1 MDDNRSNGES
11 RQSNAT
17 STATSAVI
25 HAAVSAIAGLLHHNS
40 NSPSVVTM
48 EPQTASGDNSIHQGN
63 HSGGSTSNHG
73 DGNGSIV
80 AGGSTRIESSSSH
93 PTSTSVPVGTTTVPA
108 LSGQPSSTSST
119 PLPPQPPQLPASQ
132 TLTHTNSMPA
142 PSTAPFQL
150 INLPN
155 RLVLDNV
162 YLNGLHS
169 LRRFGI
175 RNTSSTDLLIKMRS
189 SLGAQISF
197 QLTNENLPFDP
208 AAASAGGL
216 SSVSTNTAAAA
227 EAGSLTATG
236 HQFNQLFNHVNL
248 IGEVLVPAG
257 ATEYVI
263 LGFLPDP
270 RGKNRRSKWDTSTL
284 DAGNTANT
292 NNSASGSAL
301 NEGVQI
307 MDDSRQRDMMSAT
320 LSGHDLN
327 DGFDINDQQSDSF
340 DSFEV
345 NGLLFFF
352 AYKINPIQRSGSAT
366 LTGQNPS
373 SILSTS
379 PSSSGVLES
388 SADQETLSPE
398 TASSAMVPLGA
409 VTTPSAPHKADYQ
422 HTIKFRST
430 VCRSVLYSNVGET
443 GIDFDDCVANQEYVK
458 DFTIWNRSEIPLYW
472 QLTAV
477 DVSYS
482 NKEEWLKFVDYEGDT
497 YGYRRIRVIFR
508 PRENGD
514 FLFDL
519 TLENLN
525 DASNIE
531 EANMHATVRAVS
543 RGEDTLVISTGTT
556 MDFGDCCAGMWTR
569 QWMTLSNTGLTPLEV
584 HLKVEGAEVVFD
596 LQTDQGTDLPAAE
609 AELLE
614 TEDDYDSVDHHHSWA
629 PSSRRSEVS
638 SHNSQQRALSA
649 STGRRSM
656 KEWVADGASTSGT
669 ASQNSSPVNSSEPRM
684 QQRDRIESLPSS
696 PITSDSFLQE
706 AGPLGMHAGIDQYMS
721 QSDTGRSNKHDDEQ
735 GSEVDASSL
744 QDSPAPSL
752 SMLLKKRSSL
762 RSISFSGAH
771 REKENLLRQAG
782 SDVKGNQSTT
792 RIEELFIKPGK
803 ERTVIVSYRPQSD
816 PSIETFQA
824 GKLLRK
830 TFRIQVSYAPW
841 SGVTSATAFANN
853 PQRDRKIIQCKA
865 RACTSFVTV
874 EPKVLDFGDA
884 DVGALKSLPIKLIN
898 FSEIPATVKLNFQSK
913 VLNCSPPGPI
923 TIGPKGSTELKL
935 DIYPRKVNPEYRK
948 QLTLNN
954 LTNPANDQ
962 IIEVRSTNIDKNR
975 VTFHSLF
982 YRVLYPGGSN
992 FLDFGTVVVGGLALR
1007 MITVSNFTKN
1017 WLTLEVTTSLPGEL
1031 CVYERAADHQ
1041 TFVNL
1046 QNVSGLLAD
1055 HADSTGWQSKGGLPG
1070 AMDSKEQ
1077 SRGPSPA
1084 DLTDGMLAGIDGS
1097 KVYLRRRDQRDH
1109 SSNIS
1114 TEAPTPSL
1122 VGSSALVS
1130 SLALKAKAILF
1141 HGDATQ
1147 LNGANPARFLD
1158 LATDNVKTGPKRV
1171 RKKIPT
1177 MKELLEPTKR
1187 PSSAASH
1194 HSHVQDRGGR
1204 TPQGG
1209 GSTPIEGMKSPS
1221 SKKGDDNAG
1230 GRTQNQHARAATNAN
1245 NATTADSTPRTT
1257 DTPNLSSVGAT
1268 AKPGKSVLNSVLST
1282 LDATTI
1288 AGAPQLSK
1296 ASDEEA
1302 YVKEKMYLARELQ
1315 NALTSGELSP
1325 VSIVSIPP
1333 ETEHQL
1339 AILFTPQSAYREH
1352 IKGIP
1357 KKQDAR
1363 LFFRLVDFDREMVA
1377 NAPQFRPLFEGDVS
1391 RIPLREIVVRSSL
1404 SGSIASGDIAL
1415 GAGKSGVVRGY
1426 SKKEV
1431 DFMFEPTLS
1440 GLYHEK
1446 LQIENVQDKDSSRVL
1461 SVKANIRKPKHF
1473 TVDVSDVNFGACVAG
1488 ERAGPQLI
1496 LVTNSTKQTRVF
1508 EVRVDP
1514 QEMMVPFLD
1523 GAEQDSSSASN
1534 TGLQASQ
1541 RQLFGGEM
1549 ELTLEDEPPGM
1560 RVMTKEME
1568 DEIEHL
1574 EQKLKIAVR
1583 KGREEKVK
1591 KLKERLAELKG
1602 VALDEEA
1609 GSGAPGED
1617 SGSIQESTP
1626 ATGKKDAT
1634 LAPVETGSGALS
1646 AVSTPS
1652 STPVIKEAAK
1662 FKRTDNSIV
1671 FTLEGGKAKSVSA
1684 YFVPSRIPQ
1693 GPAGA
1698 APIERA
1704 TFQGKIYVH
1713 EHKNR
1718 DVCHNVSFFA
1728 TVENAGGAE
1737 EQTPQVEPLPPSALA
1752 GVTNLDVAQ
1761 TANGAAHSE
1770 RATETKAYGH
1780 ASPVSLPTAQLAPEA
1795 PSSPVPELQP
1805 PVEHLSVPPE
1815 TFDCGRLE
1823 VGHTGTYYFKLTNS
1837 SDQPQPYKCAII
1849 PDGVSIEES
1858 QVEGVLDPQETRRIV
1873 FGFTTN
1879 ATGRLTRQ
1887 IVVLNPIT
1895 GNKHQFEFV
1904 CLSHRSQYLAFPSLE
1919 DSQELDLGYCY
1930 VDTGRKYSQV
1940 TPLLVENITDEDVYI
1955 ACASNLAQQVGIFA
1969 DEQAE
1974 KGHITRTLIKK
1985 RSMVT
1990 VWVAVQPNLL
2000 GGGSSRLILN
2010 SSNSSAAERENECRT
2025 LVGGI
2030 KFTISVVDANKPT
2043 AAAAPAPAGEDGSE
2057 AAVSAAGQ
2065 GDRAEE
2071 ELLTMASQTVKFTS
2085 LIGRSIL
2092 SVSDTDL
2099 NLGWT
2104 PDLGRPVYGGFTLQN
2119 MSSRLPLD
2127 FHVES
2132 LSGNIVLDRTRGVL
2146 EGWDKASPYLERD
2159 GAKDDSRSINDSLST
2174 SRRSSL
2180 RYSEV
2185 EGADMQQM
2193 DHSRMWISFRA
2204 TVNTPGLFQD
2214 TILVTNKNNA
2224 SQQIEI
2230 NVHLFAEP
2238 ALLKTIDSGPGYECP
2253 LTPECLVDPD
2263 DGKPHA
2269 PREGLRLPGVTWHN
2283 VYVNTVKEKQEDS
2296 DIMVNTACLQPKE
2309 GEEEAFVEDR
2319 WIEFQNHDDTQNS
2332 APVSLE
2338 LPSDHNVDKLSGFH
2352 FCGPL
2357 YRLEAGASVRLLVS
2371 CPSPRILGSND
2382 IAVLERGR
2390 NVSVHGH
2397 MMVMSLERKLV
2408 VKAIQLEASFGLSV
2422 GEVLPEAVDV
2432 GRIGH
2437 YNSWKAS
2444 QFSFDLLNEAE
2455 IPLAYRIVLP
2465 DSMQLVSSDDT
2476 SEDVSSA
2483 ASTTTGTVDSK
2494 AISTI
2499 QVSLDPNRIGDFET
2513 GRRTFVIEVLNVH
2526 NPANSMKL
2534 DVHAT
2539 LTRFELSFDR
2549 LNQGR
2554 LILPPLTHPAPL
2566 MALPC
2571 DSWFAIANTSPED
2584 VRFEVGYQLSPEVE
2598 EYVRLEVLS
2607 RFSNSPLRGTI
2618 SLSPKGVIEARVR
2631 MFPKEGSR
2639 LPSDTTNLCRA
2650 ENFEFGK
2657 LWVQTKP
2664 SISSGLSEEELALSQ
2679 QLCFAEDIPI
2689 YGNLIEGSMFTLS
2702 PQRVVFKSLLETSDY
2717 EDDSDGEGTGAG
2729 RASAAAGGSG
2739 ATNTTPVPGE
2749 LSRHATDVVDDDE
2762 ANLQNQ
2768 SATIT
2773 VSNLSTVFPLEFQ
2786 VMLEGPMEYPAAE
2799 IIRLSPVD
2807 DKQRGV
2813 VEAGQQLKLKVEL
2826 LDPRVIISED
2836 IKLYIRNLNS
2846 NKGQQQ
2852 RVLISLVSDSNREHT
2867 RKSKKQQQ
2875 AAVEDERID
2884 PHHHQNKLIE
2894 APSPA
2899 IDSQAGGTLALGT
2912 GTATGAGGG
2921 GGGGVGVGV
2930 GDPGLLQ
2937 QGVGDLDDDDEVNPY
2952 IILRGCKRI
2961 DNGDVFGGRYEL
2973 DLGQQDMGPVP
2984 VVKKLVLQNPGYERV
2999 SYRLKTISSLD
3010 KNWVKMSRTDGT
3022 LVAPSDDPLTSTTSP
3037 SPSDT
3042 HTITLSFSTHVRNVF
3057 STYLL
3062 IENVDNPLDTKTIR
3076 ITMEVVA
3083 RQNIRRV
3090 TKGGHHD
3097 LNNRVFDVYVNG
3109 IDAKNRDAIDMKNLY
3124 YGSWY
3129 TARSMVVYNRET
3141 VPMEFTFKSNLSPSE
3156 PTEILFSTSRT
3167 SAKLFKT
3174 LTVPPENHVRVYI
3187 RFFPKPSPQIQAA
3200 LDQGIYRDPAEMELK
3215 TIEIYINCRLVKD
3228 YQHVVLLTAECFL
3241 PAVRVDWKESKAF
3254 VGSLTKTPSQ
3264 PGGGGET
3271 DDGGWRLT
3279 FQDDYRELRI
3289 TNTLDTPLY
3298 YEIVN
3303 DTMYF
3308 NLEFPTP
3315 TRVVEGYGVH
3325 EIRVVPNTKALLKNA
3340 ENFKREKYV
3349 QENITI
3355 YNKRRPLENYW
3366 IPLRLSFGNVS
3377 NFQLSSGYKSS
3388 YAFGMIEQHVVK
3400 FLADFSA
3407 HAVLVT
3413 MGSSPGMMSTSI
3425 AGSGSTTDTAP
3436 HVAHPSPILHSQ
3448 SQQQAQQQAQQQQQQ
3463 QQPGSATTS
3472 TSYQSYYHGYSHGSS
3487 VGSGGVMSPG
3497 LIVPTS
3503 SAMAPIGGQLGLG
3516 QQFLQQFVAHATSPP
3531 LSSAA
3536 LLPSSSPSGG
3546 AGGFASTTAASVA
3559 GLLTIDTSNSSV
3571 ISLSL
3576 PSSPVASSPCTSS
3589 AVSTP
3594 AAPPSHQ
3601 GLEHD
3606 GLETTATTAQ
3616 SGGSGGGDGGGGIA
3630 AEGERTGS
3638 SGCGSYMSDTQRKL
3652 VDLEFQYQYVVDQL
3666 VYYSTIKTGENFF
3679 QLASLLFCTL
3689 LSNRIFQIW
3698 GPAYLKPP
3706 ANLAASS
3713 TTAALQAGGSGGSS
3727 HHEAAEGEEGG
3738 VGGGANRSLQ
3748 PPGQTGSS
3756 SSMSPSMQLMPSSQV
3771 GAKVKVWPESLR
3783 KWVEALDYFV
3793 SFFPYHSRQLETLRN
3808 LHQSLIL
3815 S

>member
-1 MDDNRSNGES
+1 MDDSRNNGEP
-11 RQSNAT
+11 RQQSNASSSMT
-17 STATSAVI
+17 TATSAVI
-25 HAAVSAIAGLLHHNS
+25 HAAVSAIAGLVQNNTHNH
-40 NSPSVVTM
+40 PPLVT
-48 EPQTASGDNSIHQGN
+48 TAHTTAAAATKTADSHQGRGGGSG
-63 HSGGSTSNHG
+63 SGGSNGGLAHSSVSAGDRSN
-73 DGNGSIV
+73 
-80 AGGSTRIESSSSH
+80 SH
-93 PTSTSVPVGTTTVPA
+93 ASVPETTSTAPP
-108 LSGQPSSTSST
+108 LSTLPSTISSPPPPQH
-119 PLPPQPPQLPASQ
+119 PLPHAIAQVNSAS
-132 TLTHTNSMPA
+132 A
-142 PSTAPFQL
+142 PSTTAPFQL
-150 INLPN
+150 VNLPN

-189 SLGAQISF
+189 SLGSQISF

-208 AAASAGGL
+208 DAVAAGGL

-248 IGEVLVPAG
+248 IDEVLVPAG

-270 RGKNRRSKWDTSTL
+270 RRKNRRSKWDTSTL
-284 DAGNTANT
+284 DTSNTANT

-307 MDDSRQRDMMSAT
+307 MDDGRQRDLMSAT
-320 LSGHDLN
+320 RSGHDVSE
-327 DGFDINDQQSDSF
+327 DFDINDQQSDSF

-345 NGLLFFF
+345 NGLVFFF
-352 AYKINPIQRSGSAT
+352 AYKVNTVHRSSSGASVGNETST
-366 LTGQNPS
+366 L
-373 SILSTS
+373 LSTS
-379 PSSSGVLES
+379 PSSTTIVS
-388 SADQETLSPE
+388 STDQ
-398 TASSAMVPLGA
+398 ASHSAEANSLTGATHVSGA
-409 VTTPSAPHKADYQ
+409 VAPSAPHKADYQ
-422 HTIKFRST
+422 HTVKFRST

-443 GIDFDDCVANQEYVK
+443 GINFDDCVANQEYVK

-482 NKEEWLKFVDYEGDT
+482 GKEEWLKFVDYEGDT
-497 YGYRRIRVIFR
+497 YEDDLSDTLFKDMGNEGSQLRTQTCKTIRARAIPSYGYRRIRVIFR
-508 PRENGD
+508 PKENGD

-525 DASNIE
+525 DATNIE
-531 EANMHATVRAVS
+531 EANIHATVRAVS
-543 RGEDTLVISTGTT
+543 RGEDTLVISTGST

-569 QWMTLSNTGLTPLEV
+569 QLMTLSNTGLTPLEV
-584 HLKVEGAEVVFD
+584 HLKVDGAEVVFD
-596 LQTDQGTDLPAAE
+596 LQTDQGTDMPTGE
-609 AELLE
+609 AYMQEI
-614 TEDDYDSVDHHHSWA
+614 EDDYDSVDQHLSWL
-629 PSSRRSEVS
+629 PSSKRSEVS
-638 SHNSQQRALSA
+638 SLNSQQRAMSA
-649 STGRRSM
+649 STGRRRM
-656 KEWVADGASTSGT
+656 RDWVVDGTSTSGR
-669 ASQNSSPVNSSEPRM
+669 ASQSSSPVNPLDSTM
-684 QQRDRIESLPSS
+684 HQRERIESLPSS
-696 PITSDSFLQE
+696 PVTSESFLQE
-706 AGPLGMHAGIDQYMS
+706 TTPSLHGSVDQYMQQNDS
-721 QSDTGRSNKHDDEQ
+721 ARSSKHDDEPE
-735 GSEVDASSL
+735 SEMDTSGY
-744 QDSPAPSL
+744 QDSPNPTM
-752 SMLLKKRSSL
+752 SMILKKRSSL

-771 REKENLLRQAG
+771 REKENLLRQAD
-782 SDVKGNQSTT
+782 SDGKGNQSST
-792 RIEELFIKPGK
+792 RIEELFIKPGT

-830 TFRIQVSYAPW
+830 TFRIQVTYAPW
-841 SGVTSATAFANN
+841 SGVTSAAAFANN

-884 DVGALKSLPIKLIN
+884 DVGALKSLPIKLTN
-898 FSEIPATVKLNFQSK
+898 FSEIPATVKLTFQSK
-913 VLNCSPPGPI
+913 VLNCTPAGPI

-1007 MITVSNFTKN
+1007 MITISNFTKN
-1017 WLTLEVTTSLPGEL
+1017 WLTLEITTSLPGEL
-1031 CVYERAADHQ
+1031 CIYERASDHQ
-1041 TFVNL
+1041 TFLNL

-1055 HADSTGWQSKGGLPG
+1055 HTDSPGWQSKGGAPG
-1070 AMDSKEQ
+1070 VMDSKEQ
-1077 SRGPSPA
+1077 SRGS
-1084 DLTDGMLAGIDGS
+1084 
-1097 KVYLRRRDQRDH
+1097 
-1109 SSNIS
+1109 
-1114 TEAPTPSL
+1114 
-1122 VGSSALVS
+1122 
-1130 SLALKAKAILF
+1130 LKAKAILF
-1141 HGDATQ
+1141 HGDSSQ

-1158 LATDNVKTGPKRV
+1158 LATDKVKVGPKRI

-1187 PSSAASH
+1187 PSAASH
-1194 HSHVQDRGGR
+1194 HAQDRAIR
-1204 TPQGG
+1204 TNQGG
-1209 GSTPIEGMKSPS
+1209 GSTPIEGMKSPRS
-1221 SKKGDDNAG
+1221 QISVPGGGASLMGTIVEASGGLATGSKKGDERSSANTINGTVAEEGLKTKDISGPSVVTKAN
-1230 GRTQNQHARAATNAN
+1230 GRK
-1245 NATTADSTPRTT
+1245 ST
-1257 DTPNLSSVGAT
+1257 
-1268 AKPGKSVLNSVLST
+1268 LNSVLSS
-1282 LDATTI
+1282 LDTATIT
-1288 AGAPQLSK
+1288 GPPQLSK

-1325 VSIVSIPP
+1325 VSMVSIPP

-1363 LFFRLVDFDREMVA
+1363 LFFRLVDFDRETVA
-1377 NAPQFRPLFEGDVS
+1377 NNPQFRSLLEGDVTQ
-1391 RIPLREIVVRSSL
+1391 IPLREIVVRSSL
-1404 SGSIASGDIAL
+1404 VRSMMELGQNNINFGTLDKGEKRTKTIVIHNRSKTLLLYHIRKSGSIASGDIVL
-1415 GAGKSGVVRGY
+1415 GSGKSGVVRGY

-1431 DFMFEPTLS
+1431 DFMFEPSLS

-1446 LQIENVQDKDSSRVL
+1446 LQIENVQDKDSSRIL

-1473 TVDVSDVNFGACVAG
+1473 TVDVSEVSFGTCVPG

-1496 LVTNSTKQTRVF
+1496 MVTNSTKQTRIF

-1514 QEMMVPFLD
+1514 REMMVPFLE
-1523 GAEQDSSSASN
+1523 ASSESDAS
-1534 TGLQASQ
+1534 
-1541 RQLFGGEM
+1541 RPMFGGEM
-1549 ELTLEDEPPGM
+1549 ELTLEDDPPGK

-1574 EQKLKIAVR
+1574 EQKLKIAIR

-1602 VALDEEA
+1602 IVPDEE
-1609 GSGAPGED
+1609 SGPVVSGEESAPT
-1617 SGSIQESTP
+1617 QESAP
-1626 ATGKKDAT
+1626 AGGKKDA
-1634 LAPVETGSGALS
+1634 VS
-1646 AVSTPS
+1646 AVVESGSDLPSAASTPGG
-1652 STPVIKEAAK
+1652 TPVVKETAK
-1662 FKRTDNSIV
+1662 FKRADNSIV
-1671 FTLEGGKAKSVSA
+1671 FTLEAGKAKAVSA
-1684 YFVPSRIPQ
+1684 YFVPSRIPDTH
-1693 GPAGA
+1693 PGA
-1698 APIERA
+1698 APIECA

-1718 DVCHNVSFFA
+1718 DVCHEVTFLATIENTNTAAAPVSQI
-1728 TVENAGGAE
+1728 EGH
-1737 EQTPQVEPLPPSALA
+1737 
-1752 GVTNLDVAQ
+1752 AQ
-1761 TANGAAHSE
+1761 TSLVGISNVGAPQGVSGAANPGRTVDAKANGHVDATNIPANPMAAN
-1770 RATETKAYGH
+1770 T
-1780 ASPVSLPTAQLAPEA
+1780 PA
-1795 PSSPVPELQP
+1795 PSPPPEPQP
-1805 PVEHLSVPPE
+1805 PLESLSLLPE
-1815 TFDCGRLE
+1815 TLDCGRLE
-1823 VGHTGTYYFKLTNS
+1823 VGQTGNYYFQLANS
-1837 SDQPQPYKCAII
+1837 SDKPQSYRVMTI
-1849 PDGVSIEES
+1849 P
-1858 QVEGVLDPQETRRIV
+1858 EGVFMEDSQIEGELSPQETRRIS
-1873 FGFTTN
+1873 FGFTANTV
-1879 ATGRLTRQ
+1879 GRLTRR
-1887 IVVLNPIT
+1887 ITVLNPTT
-1895 GNKHQFEFV
+1895 GNKFQFEFV
-1904 CLSHRSQYLAFPSLE
+1904 CLSHRAQYLAFPSLE
-1919 DSQELDLGYCY
+1919 DSMELDLGYCY

-1940 TPLLVENITDEDVYI
+1940 TPLLVENITDDDVYI
-1955 ACASNLAQQVGIFA
+1955 ACASNLAQQVSIFA

-1974 KGHITRTLIKK
+1974 KGQVTRTLLKK

-2000 GGGSSRLILN
+2000 GAGSTRLMLN
-2010 SSNSSAAERENECRT
+2010 SNNPARANERESECRT

-2030 KFTISVVDANKPT
+2030 KFTVSIVDESKST
-2043 AAAAPAPAGEDGSE
+2043 AAAASSANGEQ
-2057 AAVSAAGQ
+2057 VSAE
-2065 GDRAEE
+2065 GDQAEE
-2071 ELLTMASQTVKFTS
+2071 ELIPIFSQTVKFTS

-2092 SVSDTDL
+2092 SVSDTNL

-2132 LSGNIVLDRTRGVL
+2132 LSGNIVLDRTGGVL
-2146 EGWDKASPYLERD
+2146 DGWDKALPAYLEGD
-2159 GAKDDSRSINDSLST
+2159 GSKDDNRTNNGSQST

-2180 RYSEV
+2180 YYSEV
-2185 EGADMQQM
+2185 EGADVEQM
-2193 DHSRMWISFRA
+2193 DHSRMWISFRV

-2230 NVHLFAEP
+2230 KVRLFADP
-2238 ALLKTIDSGPGYECP
+2238 ALLKTIQHGPDYMCP

-2269 PREGLRLPGVTWHN
+2269 PREGLRLPSVAWRN
-2283 VYVNTVKEKQEDS
+2283 VYVSVVEEKQDNSDALVNTVY
-2296 DIMVNTACLQPKE
+2296 LQPKA
-2309 GEEEAFVEDR
+2309 GETEAHVEDR
-2319 WIEFQNHDDTQNS
+2319 WIELRNESLEVMELVPLTDTDVDAYWQQDAAANGS
-2332 APVSLE
+2332 PYSLE
-2338 LPSDHNVDKLSGFH
+2338 LPSDHDVENLSGLH

-2357 YRLEAGASVRLLVS
+2357 HRLAPGASVRLMMS

-2382 IAVLERGR
+2382 IALLERGR
-2390 NVSVHGH
+2390 NVSVHGN
-2397 MMVMSLERKLV
+2397 MMVMNLARKIV
-2408 VKAIQLEASFGLSV
+2408 VKAIHLEASFGLSI
-2422 GEVLPEAVDV
+2422 GEVAPEVVDV

-2437 YNSWKAS
+2437 YNSWKKS
-2444 QFSFDLLNEAE
+2444 NFSFELLNDAE
-2455 IPLAYRIVLP
+2455 IPLACQIMLP
-2465 DSMQLVSSDDT
+2465 DSMQQVFLDESGEQVN
-2476 SEDVSSA
+2476 DVSTA
-2483 ASTTTGTVDSK
+2483 IVLVDAK
-2494 AISTI
+2494 AIKTVH
-2499 QVSLDPNRIGDFET
+2499 VSLDPNQIEMFET
-2513 GRRTFVIEVLNVH
+2513 GRRTFAIDVVNLY
-2526 NPANSMKL
+2526 NPNNSMKM

-2549 LNQGR
+2549 LSQGR
-2554 LILPPLTHPAPL
+2554 LILPPLTHPTPL
-2566 MALPC
+2566 TALPC
-2571 DSWFAIANTSPED
+2571 DSWFAITNTSPED

-2598 EYVRLEVLS
+2598 DYVRLEVLS
-2607 RFSNSPLRGTI
+2607 RFSNSPLRGII
-2618 SLSPKGVIEARVR
+2618 SLSPKGTIEVRVR
-2631 MFPKEGSR
+2631 MFPKDGSR
-2639 LPSDTTNLCRA
+2639 LPSDTSNLCRA

-2657 LWVQTKP
+2657 LWVKTKP
-2664 SISSGLSEEELALSQ
+2664 SNTAALSEEELALSQ

-2689 YGNLIEGSMFTLS
+2689 FGNLIEGSMFALS
-2702 PQRVVFKSLLETSDY
+2702 PPRIVFKSLLEASDY
-2717 EDDSDGEGTGAG
+2717 EDESDSEGVG
-2729 RASAAAGGSG
+2729 RTSAGGPGNS
-2739 ATNTTPVPGE
+2739 TPVSGDLS
-2749 LSRHATDVVDDDE
+2749 LSRQTTTDAMDE
-2762 ANLQNQ
+2762 EECDLQNQ
-2768 SATIT
+2768 QATIT
-2773 VSNLSTVFPLEFQ
+2773 ISNLSTVFPLEFQ

-2807 DKQRGV
+2807 DMQRGV

-2826 LDPRVIISED
+2826 LDPKLIISED
-2836 IKLYIRNLNS
+2836 IKLYVRNLNS

-2852 RVLISLVSDSNREHT
+2852 RVVISIVSDSNREHT
-2867 RKSKKQQQ
+2867 RKGKKLQQ

-2884 PHHHQNKLIE
+2884 PHHHQNKLVE

-2899 IDSQAGGTLALGT
+2899 SVDTLALLGGAVSTGT
-2912 GTATGAGGG
+2912 GAVAGAG
-2921 GGGGVGVGV
+2921 
-2930 GDPGLLQ
+2930 
-2937 QGVGDLDDDDEVNPY
+2937 QGPMHQGIADLDADDEDNPY

-2961 DNGDVFGGRYEL
+2961 DSGDVFGGRYEL

-2984 VVKKLVLQNPGYERV
+2984 VVKKIVLQNPGFDRV

-3010 KNWVKMSRTDGT
+3010 KNWLKMSRTDGT
-3022 LVAPSDDPLTSTTSP
+3022 LEAPVDDILPGSSQTSGHS
-3037 SPSDT
+3037 

-3097 LNNRVFDVYVNG
+3097 YNNRVFDVYVNG
-3109 IDAKNRDAIDMKNLY
+3109 IDAKNRDSIDMKNLY

-3187 RFFPKPSPQIQAA
+3187 RFFPKPSAQIQAS
-3200 LDQGIYRDPAEMELK
+3200 LDQGVYRDPSEMELK

-3228 YQHVVLLTAECFL
+3228 YQHVVVLTAECFL
-3241 PAVRVDWKESKAF
+3241 PAFRVDWKETKSFVASLIKAP
-3254 VGSLTKTPSQ
+3254 TQPS
-3264 PGGGGET
+3264 GTGET
-3271 DDGGWRLT
+3271 DDAGWRLS
-3279 FQDDYRELRI
+3279 FEEDYRELRI

-3315 TRVVEGYGVH
+3315 AKIIEGHGVH
-3325 EIRVVPNTKALLKNA
+3325 VIRVLPNTKALLKNA
-3340 ENFKREKYV
+3340 ENFRREKYV
-3349 QENITI
+3349 QENITV

-3388 YAFGMIEQHVVK
+3388 YAFGMIEQHVVN

-3413 MGSSPGMMSTSI
+3413 MGSSPGMINSN
-3425 AGSGSTTDTAP
+3425 STTATGNGSNIGSSM
-3436 HVAHPSPILHSQ
+3436 HQTHSSLGNHQ
-3448 SQQQAQQQAQQQQQQ
+3448 PQQQKPQPQQSD
-3463 QQPGSATTS
+3463 SA
-3472 TSYQSYYHGYSHGSS
+3472 SYQSYYHGQHTGAIGSGSS
-3487 VGSGGVMSPG
+3487 MSPG
-3497 LIVPTS
+3497 HIVPTS
-3503 SAMAPIGGQLGLG
+3503 SALAPIGGQLGLG
-3516 QQFLQQFVAHATSPP
+3516 QQFLQQLVHATSPP
-3531 LSSAA
+3531 LSSGA
-3536 LLPSSSPSGG
+3536 LVSSSPTR
-3546 AGGFASTTAASVA
+3546 AVATAASSV
-3559 GLLTIDTSNSSV
+3559 GPLKIDTSNPSTQLSS
-3571 ISLSL
+3571 SLSSPLSSL
-3576 PSSPVASSPCTSS
+3576 PYTSS

-3594 AAPPSHQ
+3594 TLA
-3601 GLEHD
+3601 HD
-3606 GLETTATTAQ
+3606 MSMRDEIGQQ
-3616 SGGSGGGDGGGGIA
+3616 STGVGGG
-3630 AEGERTGS
+3630 EGEVDHHG
-3638 SGCGSYMSDTQRKL
+3638 YLSDTQRKL
-3652 VDLEFQYQYVVDQL
+3652 IDLEFQYQYVVDQL
-3666 VYYSTIKTGENFF
+3666 VFYSTIKTGENFF

-3706 ANLAASS
+3706 AHLTGVTSATTTASS
-3713 TTAALQAGGSGGSS
+3713 VYDIESD
-3727 HHEAAEGEEGG
+3727 EGG
-3738 VGGGANRSLQ
+3738 LTGGQ
-3748 PPGQTGSS
+3748 QHQQSS
-3756 SSMSPSMQLMPSSQV
+3756 SSLPSSSAAMQPQV

-3783 KWVEALDYFV
+3783 KWVESLDYFV

-3808 LHQSLIL
+3808 LHQSLII

>member
-1 MDDNRSNGES
+1 
-11 RQSNAT
+11 
-17 STATSAVI
+17 
-25 HAAVSAIAGLLHHNS
+25 
-40 NSPSVVTM
+40 
-48 EPQTASGDNSIHQGN
+48 
-63 HSGGSTSNHG
+63 
-73 DGNGSIV
+73 
-80 AGGSTRIESSSSH
+80 
-93 PTSTSVPVGTTTVPA
+93 
-108 LSGQPSSTSST
+108 
-119 PLPPQPPQLPASQ
+119 
-132 TLTHTNSMPA
+132 
-142 PSTAPFQL
+142 
-150 INLPN
+150 
-155 RLVLDNV
+155 
-162 YLNGLHS
+162 
-169 LRRFGI
+169 
-175 RNTSSTDLLIKMRS
+175 
-189 SLGAQISF
+189 
-197 QLTNENLPFDP
+197 
-208 AAASAGGL
+208 AASTGGL
-216 SSVSTNTAAAA
+216 SSISTNTAAAA

-248 IGEVLVPAG
+248 IDEVLVPAG
-257 ATEYVI
+257 STEYVI

-270 RGKNRRSKWDTSTL
+270 RGKNRRSKWDTSTI
-284 DAGNTANT
+284 DAGNAANT
-292 NNSASGSAL
+292 SNSASGSAL

-320 LSGHDLN
+320 RSGHDHGE
-327 DGFDINDQQSDSF
+327 GFEINDQQSDSF
-340 DSFEV
+340 DSFEI
-345 NGLLFFF
+345 NGLVFFF
-352 AYKINPIQRSGSAT
+352 AYKVNTIHRSGSGVSVGNDT
-366 LTGQNPS
+366 S

-379 PSSSGVLES
+379 PIS
-388 SADQETLSPE
+388 SAVLAASSTDQESLSTE
-398 TASSAMVPLGA
+398 TASSAVAPLGTA
-409 VTTPSAPHKADYQ
+409 TTPTAPHKADYQ
-422 HTIKFRST
+422 HTVKFRST

-443 GIDFDDCVANQEYVK
+443 GINFDDCMANQEYVK

-482 NKEEWLKFVDYEGDT
+482 SKEDWLKFVDYEGDT
-497 YGYRRIRVIFR
+497 YEDDLADNSLKDMGGDSGQVRSQTCKTVRARAIPSYGYRRIRVIFR
-508 PRENGD
+508 PKENGD
-514 FLFDL
+514 VLFDL

-525 DASNIE
+525 DATNIE

-543 RGEDTLVISTGTT
+543 RGEETLIISTGTT

-569 QWMTLSNTGLTPLEV
+569 QTMTLSNTGLTPLEV
-584 HLKVEGAEVVFD
+584 HLKVDGAEVVFD
-596 LQTDQGTDLPAAE
+596 LQTDQGPELPTAE
-609 AELLE
+609 AELLDD
-614 TEDDYDSVDHHHSWA
+614 EDDYDSVDQHHSWA
-629 PSSRRSEVS
+629 PSTKRSEIS
-638 SHNSQQRALSA
+638 SLSSQQRAMST
-649 STGRRSM
+649 STTGRRRL
-656 KEWVADGASTSGT
+656 KDWVADGASPSGP
-669 ASQNSSPVNSSEPRM
+669 ASQNSSPVNPSEPTM
-684 QQRDRIESLPSS
+684 QQRERLDSLPTS
-696 PITSDSFLQE
+696 PITSESFLQE
-706 AGPLGMHAGIDQYMS
+706 ATPSLHGSLDQYIQ
-721 QSDTGRSNKHDDEQ
+721 QSDTARSSKLDDEQ
-735 GSEVDASSL
+735 DSELDASSL

-752 SMLLKKRSSL
+752 TMLLKKRSSL

-771 REKENLLRQAG
+771 REKESMLRQADADG
-782 SDVKGNQSTT
+782 KGNQSST
-792 RIEELFIKPGK
+792 RIEELFIKPGT

-841 SGVTSATAFANN
+841 SGVTSAAAFANN

-865 RACTSFVTV
+865 RACTSFITV

-1007 MITVSNFTKN
+1007 MITISNFTKN

-1031 CVYERAADHQ
+1031 CVYERAVDHH

-1046 QNVSGLLAD
+1046 QNVSGLLAN
-1055 HADSTGWQSKGGLPG
+1055 HADSSGWQSKGGLPG

-1077 SRGPSPA
+1077 SRGSSPA
-1084 DLTDGMLAGIDGS
+1084 DLTDIALSGMDGS
-1097 KVYLRRRDQRDH
+1097 KLNRRLRDQRDH

-1147 LNGANPARFLD
+1147 LDGANPARFLD
-1158 LATDNVKTGPKRV
+1158 LATDKVKAGPKRV

-1194 HSHVQDRGGR
+1194 HSLGQDRGNR

-1209 GSTPIEGMKSPS
+1209 GSTPVEGIKSPRS
-1221 SKKGDDNAG
+1221 QATALGGGTGLVGALFEGGGGQGSNSKKGDDSG
-1230 GRTQNQHARAATNAN
+1230 GNRALNQQSRASGNAN
-1245 NATTADSTPRTT
+1245 NGTTADSTPRAGEASSLSAAAGVAKGTKSV
-1257 DTPNLSSVGAT
+1257 LSSV
-1268 AKPGKSVLNSVLST
+1268 LSS
-1282 LDATTI
+1282 LDAATI
-1288 AGAPQLSK
+1288 AGSPQLSK

-1315 NALTSGELSP
+1315 SSLTSGELTP

-1352 IKGIP
+1352 VKGIP

-1363 LFFRLVDFDREMVA
+1363 LFFRLVDFDRETVA
-1377 NAPQFRPLFEGDVS
+1377 NTPQFRPLLDGDIS
-1391 RIPLREIVVRSSL
+1391 QIPLREIVVRSSL
-1404 SGSIASGDIAL
+1404 VRSMMELGQNNINFGTLDKGEKRTKTIVIHNRSKTLLLYHIRKSGSIASGDIAL

-1473 TVDVSDVNFGACVAG
+1473 TVDVNEVNFGACVAG

-1496 LVTNSTKQTRVF
+1496 LVTNSTKQTRIF

-1514 QEMMVPFLD
+1514 QELMVPFADASAED
-1523 GAEQDSSSASN
+1523 GADDKVSSPPP
-1534 TGLQASQ
+1534 LI
-1541 RQLFGGEM
+1541 GGEM

-1574 EQKLKIAVR
+1574 EQKLKIAIR
-1583 KGREEKVK
+1583 KGRQEKVK
-1591 KLKERLAELKG
+1591 KVKERLAELKG
-1602 VALDEEA
+1602 IALDEEA
-1609 GSGAPGED
+1609 GSGAAGED
-1617 SGSIQESTP
+1617 AGSAQESTSGP
-1626 ATGKKDAT
+1626 GKKDVAVAG
-1634 LAPVETGSGALS
+1634 LESSSGAPS
-1646 AVSTPS
+1646 VASTPS
-1652 STPVIKEAAK
+1652 NTPVIKEAAK

-1684 YFVPSRIPQ
+1684 YFVPSPIPQ
-1693 GPAGA
+1693 DSAGS

-1704 TFQGKIYVH
+1704 IFQGKIYVH

-1718 DVCHNVSFFA
+1718 DVCREVAFFA
-1728 TVENAGGAE
+1728 TIENAGGSE
-1737 EQTPQVEPLPPSALA
+1737 EKTSKMEATDTSALIGA
-1752 GVTNLDVAQ
+1752 ADADAPKA
-1761 TANGAAHSE
+1761 ANGTAYPE
-1770 RATETKAYGH
+1770 KAVEAKANGH
-1780 ASPVSLPTAQLAPEA
+1780 ALPTKPPTNKTTPEA
-1795 PSSPVPELQP
+1795 PSPPTPEPQP
-1805 PVEHLSVPPE
+1805 PMEHLTLSPE

-1823 VGHTGTYYFKLTNS
+1823 VGQTGTYYFKLANS
-1837 SDQPQPYKCAII
+1837 SDQPQPFKLVSI
-1849 PDGVSIEES
+1849 PEGVSIEDS
-1858 QVEGVLDPQETRRIV
+1858 QVEDILSPQETRRIS
-1873 FGFTTN
+1873 FGYKADTV
-1879 ATGRLTRQ
+1879 GRLTRQ

-1895 GNKHQFEFV
+1895 GTKLQFEFT
-1904 CLSHRSQYLAFPSLE
+1904 CMSHRAQYLAFPSLE
-1919 DSQELDLGYCY
+1919 DSLELDLGYCY

-1940 TPLLVENITDEDVYI
+1940 TPLLVENITDDDIYI

-1974 KGHITRTLIKK
+1974 KGHITRTLLKK

-2000 GGGSSRLILN
+2000 GAGSSRLILN
-2010 SSNSSAAERENECRT
+2010 SNNPSAIERESECRT

-2030 KFTISVVDANKPT
+2030 KFTVSIVDESKTRAV
-2043 AAAAPAPAGEDGSE
+2043 AAAA
-2057 AAVSAAGQ
+2057 AAAAAAASTG
-2065 GDRAEE
+2065 EE
-2071 ELLTMASQTVKFTS
+2071 ESTDAVATLGEGDQTEDELTPILSQTVKFTS

-2092 SVSDTDL
+2092 SVSETDL

-2132 LSGNIVLDRTRGVL
+2132 LSGNIVLDRTGGVL
-2146 EGWDKASPYLERD
+2146 DGWDKAIPYLGGD
-2159 GAKDDSRSINDSLST
+2159 GAQSDGRANTDSQPT

-2180 RYSEV
+2180 RHSEV
-2185 EGADMQQM
+2185 EGADVQQM
-2193 DHSRMWISFRA
+2193 DHSRMWISFRVTA
-2204 TVNTPGLFQD
+2204 NTPGLFQD

-2224 SQQIEI
+2224 SQKIEI
-2230 NVHLFAEP
+2230 KAHLFAEP
-2238 ALLKTIDSGPGYECP
+2238 AVLKTVSYGSGYMCP
-2253 LTPECLVDPD
+2253 LTPECLVDLD

-2269 PREGLRLPGVTWHN
+2269 PREGLRLPGVMWSD
-2283 VYVNTVKEKQEDS
+2283 VYVNIVEEKQEDS
-2296 DIMVNTACLQPKE
+2296 DSMVNTVCLQPKE
-2309 GEEEAFVEDR
+2309 GEEEAYVEDR
-2319 WIEFQNHDDTQNS
+2319 WIEFRNISSEVMELVPLTDMDVDAYWEHDGSPNS
-2332 APVSLE
+2332 APVSLQ
-2338 LPSDHNVDKLSGFH
+2338 LPSEHNVDKLSGFH

-2357 YRLEAGASVRLLVS
+2357 YRLEAGASVRLMVS

-2390 NVSVHGH
+2390 NVSVQGH
-2397 MMVMSLERKLV
+2397 MMVMSLARKLV
-2408 VKAIQLEASFGLSV
+2408 VKAIQLDACFGLSL
-2422 GEVLPEAVDV
+2422 GEVVPEAVDV

-2437 YNSWKAS
+2437 YNSWKVS
-2444 QFSFDLLNEAE
+2444 QFSFELLNDAE
-2455 IPLAYRIVLP
+2455 IPLAYQIVLP
-2465 DSMQLVSSDDT
+2465 DSMQLVSPNGNGDEEESG
-2476 SEDVSSA
+2476 A
-2483 ASTTTGTVDSK
+2483 ALTLGAVEPK
-2494 AISTI
+2494 AINTV

-2513 GRRTFVIEVLNVH
+2513 GHRTFVIEVLNLY

-2554 LILPPLTHPAPL
+2554 LVLPPLTHPAPL

-2618 SLSPKGVIEARVR
+2618 SLSPKGVIEVRVR

-2639 LPSDTTNLCRA
+2639 LPSDTTNLCRT
-2650 ENFEFGK
+2650 ENFDFGK
-2657 LWVQTKP
+2657 LWVRTKP
-2664 SISSGLSEEELALSQ
+2664 IISSALSEEELALSQ

-2689 YGNLIEGSMFTLS
+2689 FGNLIEGSMFSLS

-2717 EDDSDGEGTGAG
+2717 EDESDGEGAGTTGAG
-2729 RASAAAGGSG
+2729 RASAGGAA
-2739 ATNTTPVPGE
+2739 NTKPAPGE
-2749 LSRHATDVVDDDE
+2749 LPRHTADSVDEEDGD
-2762 ANLQNQ
+2762 LQSQ
-2768 SATIT
+2768 EATIT
-2773 VSNLSTVFPLEFQ
+2773 ISNLSTVFPLEFQ

-2807 DKQRGV
+2807 DKQRGT

-2884 PHHHQNKLIE
+2884 PHHHQNKLVE

-2899 IDSQAGGTLALGT
+2899 ADSQALMGGTP
-2912 GTATGAGGG
+2912 ATGAGATAGRGGSGGG
-2921 GGGGVGVGV
+2921 GGGGVGVGSS
-2930 GDPGLLQ
+2930 GAGLLQ
-2937 QGVGDLDDDDEVNPY
+2937 QGVADLDDDDEVNPY

-2961 DNGDVFGGRYEL
+2961 DNGDDFGGRYEL

-3022 LVAPSDDPLTSTTSP
+3022 LVAPLDDPHGSTSP
-3037 SPSDT
+3037 SSSDT
-3042 HTITLSFSTHVRNVF
+3042 HTITLSFSTLVRNVF

-3090 TKGGHHD
+3090 TKGGLND

-3109 IDAKNRDAIDMKNLY
+3109 IDAKNRDSIDMKNLY

-3187 RFFPKPSPQIQAA
+3187 RFFPKPSAQIQAS

-3228 YQHVVLLTAECFL
+3228 YQHVVVLTAECFL

-3254 VGSLTKTPSQ
+3254 VGSLTKSPSQ
-3264 PGGGGET
+3264 PGGGGGEA
-3271 DDGGWRLT
+3271 DDAGWRLT
-3279 FQDDYRELRI
+3279 FQDDHRELRV
-3289 TNTLDTPLY
+3289 TNTLDTPLH

-3308 NLEFPTP
+3308 NLEFPMATKI
-3315 TRVVEGYGVH
+3315 VEGNGVH
-3325 EIRVVPNTKALLKNA
+3325 VIRVVPNTKALVKNA
-3340 ENFKREKYV
+3340 ENFRREKYV

-3388 YAFGMIEQHVVK
+3388 YAFGMIEQHVVN

-3413 MGSSPGMMSTSI
+3413 MGSSPGMMSTSV
-3425 AGSGSTTDTAP
+3425 AAAAAANNTGPTTDF
-3436 HVAHPSPILHSQ
+3436 Q
-3448 SQQQAQQQAQQQQQQ
+3448 SGPQQHQHQQQQQQ
-3463 QQPGSATTS
+3463 QQNQQQQQQHSHQHHLQHQHHPGSATTS
-3472 TSYQSYYHGYSHGSS
+3472 TSYQSYYHGYQHHGGSI
-3487 VGSGGVMSPG
+3487 GSGSVMSPG
-3497 LIVPTS
+3497 LIVPPS
-3503 SAMAPIGGQLGLG
+3503 SSMAPIGGQLGLG
-3516 QQFLQQFVAHATSPP
+3516 QQQFLQHLVGHATTTTTTTTSPP
-3531 LSSAA
+3531 MSSSSA
-3536 LLPSSSPSGG
+3536 SGG
-3546 AGGFASTTAASVA
+3546 AGITNTPSSPSSKAATTVASAAAA
-3559 GLLTIDTSNSSV
+3559 GLLRIDTRSSSV
-3571 ISLSL
+3571 LSLSL
-3576 PSSPVASSPCTSS
+3576 PSSPVSSSPCTSS

-3594 AAPPSHQ
+3594 VLSHQ
-3601 GLEHD
+3601 ASIHD
-3606 GLETTATTAQ
+3606 LSQQAGVGGDERDNGNGSGNGN
-3616 SGGSGGGDGGGGIA
+3616 SGG
-3630 AEGERTGS
+3630 
-3638 SGCGSYMSDTQRKL
+3638 YMSDTQRKL
-3652 VDLEFQYQYVVDQL
+3652 VDLEFQYLYVVDQL

-3698 GPAYLKPP
+3698 GPAYLKAP
-3706 ANLAASS
+3706 ANLAM
-3713 TTAALQAGGSGGSS
+3713 AAVGGGNHHESLEAEEGGGGGVNGGGGSS
-3727 HHEAAEGEEGG
+3727 QH
-3738 VGGGANRSLQ
+3738 Q
-3748 PPGQTGSS
+3748 QQSS
-3756 SSMSPSMQLMPSSQV
+3756 SSSSSSSSPQSMPSSQV
-3771 GAKVKVWPESLR
+3771 GVKVKVWPESLR
-3783 KWVEALDYFV
+3783 KWVESLDYFV